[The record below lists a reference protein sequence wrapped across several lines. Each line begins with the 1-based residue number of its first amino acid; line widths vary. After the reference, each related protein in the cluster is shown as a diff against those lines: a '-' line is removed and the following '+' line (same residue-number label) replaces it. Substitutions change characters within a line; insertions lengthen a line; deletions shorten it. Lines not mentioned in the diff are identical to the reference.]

1 MVPVPPALPPL
12 LNQPVNP
19 DVETPL
25 REASPLPIVRPATK
39 AAGHPG
45 ADGAANAGAKAQSR
59 PTMASVTSNATN
71 LLSRKVR
78 GIFTKKTLNARLPIT
93 QWLPKY
99 NLEMLEGDVLA
110 GFTVGLTVIPQG
122 IAYAIVA
129 GLDANYGLYSAFM
142 GCFVYTLLGSCKDI
156 TIGPTAIMAIMTHEY
171 SGAGGADFAVLL
183 CFLSGL
189 IILASGICN
198 LGFLIMF
205 ISKPVICGFTSAA
218 AITIASSQLKGLF
231 GLSYDAEGFLDTC
244 KKLFQ
249 NIAYTKWQDITL
261 GICCMICLLLMRKL
275 KDLKAVKPNEA
286 DSTGKKVF
294 KKIIFLSSVGRNAI
308 VVIVAGVIAFA
319 APEGTFNVTGDVQGG
334 MPSFKPPPFSTEVNN
349 VTYSFGD
356 MMASVGSGV
365 VIIPLISILESIAI
379 ASAFA
384 GGKTIDATQ
393 EMIALGFCNIMG
405 AFVQSMPV
413 TGSFSRT
420 AVNATSG
427 VRTPA
432 GGVVT
437 GVLVVLALAFLT
449 PYFRYIPKA
458 TLSAVIICAVIF
470 MVEYEMVLPIWRARK
485 LDQLPLWGSFLTCL
499 FWKLEYGILVGV
511 GINLAILLYGTAR
524 PKVGVTAVMRQDGD
538 EPAYVL
544 VEPRSGLFF
553 PSIDHVRSVVS
564 KAGRGMA
571 SGNLTVV
578 VDCKHFVGVDFTA
591 AKGIK
596 GLCMDYEKRHQ
607 DLIFINVT
615 PGVERGLRSVC
626 DNLTIVTSQFELHN
640 SLKSMESSGVCGNG
654 VIRHENGVISNH
666 TSAPE
671 TYSPGHTIVNTVA

>member
-1 MVPVPPALPPL
+1 
-12 LNQPVNP
+12 
-19 DVETPL
+19 
-25 REASPLPIVRPATK
+25 
-39 AAGHPG
+39 
-45 ADGAANAGAKAQSR
+45 
-59 PTMASVTSNATN
+59 MASVTSSAGNF
-71 LLSRKVR
+71 LSRKVR

-93 QWLPKY
+93 QWLPTY
-99 NLEMLEGDVLA
+99 NLEMLEGDILA

-122 IAYAIVA
+122 IAYALVA
-129 GLDANYGLYSAFM
+129 GLEPSYGLYSAFM

-171 SGAGGADFAVLL
+171 SGEGGPDFAVLL
-183 CFLSGL
+183 CFLSGI

-198 LGFLIMF
+198 LGFLITF

-231 GLSYDAEGFLDTC
+231 GLSYNSEGFLETC
-244 KKLFQ
+244 EKLFSH
-249 NIAYTKWQDITL
+249 IAETKWQDLTL

-275 KDLKAVKPNEA
+275 KDLKAVKPNAA

-308 VVIVAGVIAFA
+308 VVIVAGIIAFV
-319 APEGTFNVTGDVQGG
+319 APENTFQLTKRVDGG
-334 MPSFKPPPFSTEVNN
+334 MPSFQLPPFSTEVNN

-356 MMASVGSGV
+356 MMTSVGSGV
-365 VIIPLISILESIAI
+365 AIIPLISILESIAI

-393 EMIALGFCNIMG
+393 EMIALGFCNILG
-405 AFVQSMPV
+405 SFVQSMPV

-437 GVLVVLALAFLT
+437 GLLVMLALAFLT

-458 TLSAVIICAVIF
+458 TLSAMIICAVIF

-538 EPAYVL
+538 EPAYIL

-571 SGNLTVV
+571 NGNLTVV

-615 PGVERGLRSVC
+615 PGVERGLRSIC
-626 DNLTIVTSQFELHN
+626 DSLNIVASQFELHN
-640 SLKSMESSGVCGNG
+640 SLKSAFKKSLASMESSGVCGNG
-654 VIRHENGVISNH
+654 VIPHENGVISNH

-671 TYSPGHTIVNTVA
+671 TYSPEHKIVNTVA